1 MGVQKQF
8 IDTKHGRLAVIA
20 SSGKGP
26 VVLLIHGNS
35 ARKEVFEKQ
44 FESALAQDFKLIAFD
59 LPGHGESA
67 DATDPQASY
76 TLHGYAEAAA
86 EVLKALNIGEAAV
99 FGWSLGGHIGL
110 EMLAQKAPVTRLM
123 ITGTPPFSKA
133 PEQVGKAFLPSEA
146 LQYGGKRELT
156 DAQVETYA
164 RHVIH
169 PDKPLIASVFDAV
182 RRTDGL
188 TRQTMFENILA
199 DNIADQQHMV
209 ENCPVPLAI
218 LNGAEDA
225 FINNAHIAS
234 LKYNSLWEET
244 IFLLPQ
250 VGHAAFLEK
259 PEVFNRTF
267 ARFFK
272 G

>member
-1 MGVQKQF
+1 MQKQF
-8 IDTKHGRLAVIA
+8 IDTKHGRLAVIT
-20 SSGKGP
+20 STGDGP
-26 VVLLIHGNS
+26 AVLLIHGNS

-44 FESALAQDFKLIAFD
+44 FESALAQEFKLIAFD
-59 LPGHGESA
+59 LPGHGSSA

-76 TLHGYAEAAA
+76 TLHGYAEAAV
-86 EVLKALNIGEAAV
+86 EVLKALNINEAAV

-123 ITGTPPFSKA
+123 ITGTPPFLKD
-133 PEQVGKAFLPSEA
+133 PQEVGKAFLPSEA
-146 LQYGGKRELT
+146 LQYGGKSELS
-156 DAQVETYA
+156 DAQVEVYA

-169 PDKPLIASVFDAV
+169 PAKPLEPAFVEAV

-250 VGHAAFLEK
+250 VGHAAFWEK
-259 PEVFNRTF
+259 PEVFNRIF

>member
-1 MGVQKQF
+1 MYSL
-8 IDTKHGRLAVIA
+8 LADQ
-20 SSGKGP
+20 
-26 VVLLIHGNS
+26 LRQRIHH
-35 ARKEVFEKQ
+35 A
-44 FESALAQDFKLIAFD
+44 
-59 LPGHGESA
+59 P
-67 DATDPQASY
+67 
-76 TLHGYAEAAA
+76 
-86 EVLKALNIGEAAV
+86 AV

-110 EMLAQKAPVTRLM
+110 EMLAQKAPVSRLM
-123 ITGTPPFSKA
+123 ITGTPPFSKD

-250 VGHAAFLEK
+250 VGHAAFFEK